1 MGKQSGSGFNH
12 PASRRAARSFRPPRL
27 RAVPLA
33 VGLCISPLAWADPI
47 NPGQAG
53 LPMGGTVAGGG
64 AVNVQQLT
72 ADRLVLNQT
81 TSRAVIDWQSFNIA
95 AGKEVQFVQ
104 PGASAAVLN
113 RVPASAGLSEI
124 YGTLSAN
131 GAVLLMNPNGVMF
144 HQGANINVGS
154 LIVTTGTVNQAAFEA
169 GAGFGVTGA
178 TTGTITNSGT
188 ISAANA
194 GLVALVAPSVVN
206 SGSIVATGGKIAL
219 SGADRA
225 TVSLNGGLFEFAV
238 DAGAQGSNAAVLN
251 SGQLHGATLL
261 LSTGDA
267 AHLVSGVINLQGV
280 QQATS
285 AIVVDGHTVVLQSD
299 LDAPAISGNSD
310 TVQVYNTA
318 SIQDAVKIAKVGAPG
333 AGATVEMQAG
343 TFSEALTLNKANLTL
358 RGATGAQLAVAD
370 NSNAITVAA
379 NNVTV
384 EGVELAGPVTSS
396 YLTYAWGS
404 NVSRGVVI
412 GDGIT
417 GFALRNNNIH
427 DLRTGILIH
436 GRNSTGSVTGNTI
449 ENTKSGI
456 SVQYTDGAGISVSD
470 NREGPIGNEWGVNLH
485 LNGHLD
491 GAGNI
496 VGNSPPIAAAPT
508 LAWQQSLLGLSTANH
523 GWAVQDQGYA
533 AANRTQASVATT
545 GSASSQGSRLTPLDT
560 LQNGIN
566 AVVTGGRVNIT
577 AGSYAQ
583 ATTLTV
589 GKSVTLAGAGEGST
603 IIDARA
609 ISSGYGMNVTA
620 DNVTLRDF
628 TFYGPQTY
636 YASAYG
642 IKVSPGGDANARLH
656 NFTITRVTSRGA
668 GKAELDLNGVD
679 GALIDGVTL
688 DGAPVGN
695 DTGSTQGAGLQLTD
709 SANVTV
715 RNATTRNNAWGGVA
729 LYQANRSYNQQVSNI
744 SLEGSNSY
752 AEANPVF
759 MQDES
764 ATRDF
769 GAVSIAGFGYA
780 VRNAGTSDSAQY
792 TWLQKTAQNAYDYAV
807 NLPGAATSTAQVWD
821 GSTATQTFAVGVGH
835 LAAGGTQAMSIA
847 TALAQSGSGATI
859 AIGPGSFNE
868 ALVLNGL
875 RNLRFNGATVQ
886 SLALNAGAANSG
898 IGGDV
903 TASGPGGIVIDA
915 AASLLSE
922 TRLTAA
928 GGSITVNGALQSG
941 ASSLAL
947 SASDAVAGSGTVR
960 VPTLIVTAGRTV
972 NLAVDG
978 ASAVVRAGTRT
989 DLTGR
994 AGYAGMD
1001 APRSYLTGAWGTVEN
1016 LGTGLIFVNGESRL
1030 PPDVPPYIPPVPVI
1044 VIPPPPPVPSLP
1056 APPPVVVTASVE
1068 PSLLPPSAAG
1078 GAPASGGA
1086 GDAGA
1091 GNGGTGGTGTGEG
1104 GTAPSGG
1111 SAPGAGQTA
1120 AVAPRQLQVTR
1131 STPRGAADAL
1141 ERGQGVEIDLAPG
1154 R

>member
-1 MGKQSGSGFNH
+1 MDKQSGNGINH
-12 PASRRAARSFRPPRL
+12 PVPRRAAMPFRRLRL

-33 VGLCISPLAWADPI
+33 VALCICPLAWADTI

-53 LPMGGTVAGGG
+53 LPIGGAVAAGGT
-64 AVNVQQLT
+64 VNVQQLT

-113 RVPASAGLSEI
+113 RVPASAGMSDI

-154 LIVTTGTVNQAAFEA
+154 LVVTTGTVNQAAFEA
-169 GAGFGVTGA
+169 GAGFGITGA

-206 SGSIVATGGKIAL
+206 NGSIVATGGKIAL

-238 DAGAQGSNAAVLN
+238 DAGAQSGTGTITNAA
-251 SGQLHGATLL
+251 GATLNGASIL

-267 AHLVSGVINLQGV
+267 ADLVSGVINLHGV
-280 QQATS
+280 QRATS
-285 AIVVDGHTVVLQSD
+285 AIVVNGNTVTLTSD
-299 LDAPAISGNSD
+299 LEAGSVSGSSN
-310 TVQVYNTA
+310 TVQVQAGA
-318 SIQDAVKIAKVGAPG
+318 SIQDGVNIAKVGTAA
-333 AGATVEMQAG
+333 AGATVNVGAG
-343 TFSEALTLNKANLTL
+343 AYREAVTVGKANLTL
-358 RGATGAQLAVAD
+358 SGATGARLNVDD
-370 NSNAITVAA
+370 NTDGITIAA

-384 EGVELAGPVTSS
+384 RGMELAGPVTAP
-396 YLTYAWGS
+396 YVTYAWGS
-404 NVSRGVVI
+404 NVSRGIRV

-417 GFALRNNNIH
+417 GFAIRDNNIH
-427 DLRTGILIH
+427 DVRNGILIH
-436 GRNSTGSVTGNTI
+436 GRNSSGTISGNTI
-449 ENTKSGI
+449 DNTKSGI
-456 SVQYTDGAGISVSD
+456 SVQYTDASGITITG
-470 NREGPIGNEWGVNLH
+470 NGEGTNGNEWGVNLH

-491 GAGNI
+491 GSGNI
-496 VGNSPPIAAAPT
+496 LSNSPLIAAAPG
-508 LAWQQSLLGLSTANH
+508 ASWQQSLLDMSTANN
-523 GWAVQDQGYA
+523 GWAVQDQGYGSS
-533 AANRTQASVATT
+533 NRTQANVATT
-545 GSASSQGSRLTPLDT
+545 GASSNQGSRLTPLDT
-560 LQNGIN
+560 IQNGIN
-566 AVVTGGRVNIT
+566 AVVTGGRVNIA

-583 ATTLTV
+583 ASTLTV

-603 IIDARA
+603 VIDARA
-609 ISSGYGMNVTA
+609 ISGGYGMNVTA

-656 NFTITRVTSRGA
+656 NFTATRVTSRGA

-679 GALIDGVTL
+679 GAVIDGVTL

-715 RNATTRNNAWGGVA
+715 RNSTTRNNAWGGVA
-729 LYQANRSYNQQVSNI
+729 LYQANRSYNQQVNNI

-764 ATRDF
+764 TTRDF
-769 GAVSIAGFGYA
+769 GGVSIAGFGYA
-780 VRNAGTSDSAQY
+780 VSNASTSDSAQY

-807 NLPGAATSTAQVWD
+807 NLPGAATSTVQAWD
-821 GSTATQTFAVGVGH
+821 GSAATQTYAVGVGN
-835 LAAGGTQAMSIA
+835 LAGGGTQAMSIVA
-847 TALAQSGSGATI
+847 ALAHSGSGATI
-859 AIGPGSFNE
+859 DIGPGSFNE

-903 TASGPGGIVIDA
+903 TASGTDGIAINA
-915 AASLLSE
+915 AASLLSD

-928 GGSITVNGALQSG
+928 GGSIALNGTLQGGASGLTLNASDSVLGSG
-941 ASSLAL
+941 A
-947 SASDAVAGSGTVR
+947 VR
-960 VPTLIVTAGRTV
+960 VPALNITAGRTV

-1001 APRSYLTGAWGTVEN
+1001 APLSYLTGSWGTVEN
-1016 LGTGLIFVNGESRL
+1016 LGTGLIIVNGAPVL
-1030 PPDVPPYIPPVPVI
+1030 PPKVPPYIPQVPVI
-1044 VIPPPPPVPSLP
+1044 VIPPPSPTPSLSAP
-1056 APPPVVVTASVE
+1056 APVVVTASVDTT
-1068 PSLLPPSAAG
+1068 LLPPSAAG
-1078 GAPASGGA
+1078 GAPASGGT
-1086 GDAGA
+1086 GSNGA
-1091 GNGGTGGTGTGEG
+1091 GNGGAGGAGAGEG
-1104 GTAPSGG
+1104 GTTPSG
-1111 SAPGAGQTA
+1111 AGPTA
-1120 AVAPRQLQVTR
+1120 VVAAAAPRQLQVTR
-1131 STPRGAADAL
+1131 STPRGAGDAL
-1141 ERGQGVEIDLAPG
+1141 ERGQGVEIDLSPG